1 MPEQDGYCPEHDID
15 ERVRST
21 ESPALA
27 LDLVTDVLLAT
38 DSDVLVAEVHAA
50 LGDADTTIRLVRAG
64 ADVRDA
70 VATQAPDLL
79 VLDLQI
85 GNMGGVATSLDLR
98 LESDMGRLPR
108 VPILLLLD
116 RSADVFLAE
125 RSLADRWLIKPL
137 DALSLGQAARD
148 LLREATTEMA

>member
-1 MPEQDGYCPEHDID
+1 MLI
-15 ERVRST
+15 
-21 ESPALA
+21 
-27 LDLVTDVLLAT
+27 VTDVLLAT
-38 DSDVLVAEVHAA
+38 DSDALVAEVHAA

-70 VATQAPDLL
+70 VAAQTPDLV

-85 GNMGGVATSLDLR
+85 GNMGGIATSIDLR
-98 LESDMGRLPR
+98 LESDMGRLQR

-116 RSADVFLAE
+116 RDADVYLAE
-125 RSLADRWLIKPL
+125 RSLADSWLIKPL

-148 LLREATTEMA
+148 LLHDTTTEMA

>member
-1 MPEQDGYCPEHDID
+1 M
-15 ERVRST
+15 
-21 ESPALA
+21 
-27 LDLVTDVLLAT
+27 TDVLLAT
-38 DSDVLVAEVHAA
+38 DSDALVAEVHAA
-50 LGDADTTIRLVRAG
+50 LGDADSTIRLVRAG
-64 ADVRDA
+64 ADVREA
-70 VATQAPDLL
+70 VAARAPDLL

-116 RSADVFLAE
+116 RPADIFLAE
-125 RSLADRWLIKPL
+125 RSLADSWLVKPL

-148 LLREATTEMA
+148 LLHEAKTEMA